1 MSNRRVTIWYRDSP
15 SGAKGLTSCDSYRPT
30 AAFDTDS
37 SEADR
42 VLVEKCPA
50 TAEAPRSQKERG
62 TVQRVIRRVQRLVP
76 TMPTAMPVAVPPM
89 PIAAP
94 MSGRVGIYPV

>member
-1 MSNRRVTIWYRDSP
+1 VIRRQGERIDKLRLISPNRC
-15 SGAKGLTSCDSYRPT
+15 L
-30 AAFDTDS
+30 DTDAR
-37 SEADR
+37 EADR

-62 TVQRVIRRVQRLVP
+62 TVQRVQRVIGRVQRLVP
-76 TMPTAMPVAVPPM
+76 TMPVAVPPM